1 MGSEEDAD
9 WFDTVLDAVEA
20 LNLFRTPRR
29 IVEGPDVDA
38 SGLEGEVLV
47 GGRWVTVRLSI
58 GNAFPLELPCFYL
71 RPWDA
76 LGFIPHVDA
85 TGLICFKD
93 PEGLVLD
100 RRRPVDIVRET
111 FVQALGV
118 LEVGV
123 SGRNRNDFA
132 DEFGAY
138 WKQLSKVSEGVEV
151 FSVFDPVDDVRQLVI
166 ATCKGKEPVVAADQN
181 NLSAFY
187 NGRSVASK
195 YTLQN
200 AVYLPLD
207 PNTVLIPP
215 RPDGPMWSAEE
226 ARHALLSAVSEVNMA
241 RLRRLVKG
249 RRAKRE
255 YVIVRL
261 PRSSEGDTLFGIRYD
276 EVGDAHPLLDCGTAA
291 RLVPLQV
298 ERLDRKYLVRRGG
311 GDVDLDAAR
320 VLLVGCGSLGGH
332 IAFDLA
338 RTGIQN
344 LTLVDRD
351 RLKPENTY
359 RHILGRRYWGTPK
372 ALALA
377 SEIEQEVPY
386 VQVNGME
393 SSIEKALG
401 DGSVDLAAY
410 DLVVCALGNPTVEL
424 AMNKRLY
431 ALQGGP
437 MILFTWLEPLGIG
450 GHALLV
456 ADRNDNGCFEC
467 LYTSVDDVETLDN
480 RASFAESGQTFGQAL
495 SGCGSMHTPYGS
507 VDAVQTAVQA
517 VRLAVDALIGRE
529 IGNPLVSWKGDASA
543 FKEAGYHL
551 SGRYITTTTDA
562 LHDQRYAYWNP
573 KCRVC
578 NADQGGGE

>member
-1 MGSEEDAD
+1 M
-9 WFDTVLDAVEA
+9 DTQGGINLLDAVEA
-20 LNLFRTPRR
+20 LNLFRNPRR
-29 IVEGPDVDA
+29 TIEGPDVDA

-47 GGRWVTVRLSI
+47 EARWVNVRLSI
-58 GNAFPLELPCFYL
+58 GGAFPLELPRFYL

-76 LGFIPHVDA
+76 LGFIPHVEA
-85 TGLICFKD
+85 NGLICFKD

-111 FVQALGV
+111 FGQALRV
-118 LEVGV
+118 LEDGV
-123 SGRNRNDFA
+123 SGRNRSDFA
-132 DEFGAY
+132 DEFGAH
-138 WKQLSKVSEGVEV
+138 WARLRGGVELC
-151 FSVFDPVDDVRQLVI
+151 SVLDPVDDVRAVVI
-166 ATCKGKEPVVAADQN
+166 ATRKDEEPVVAADQN

-187 NGRSVASK
+187 NGRPVASK

-200 AVYLPLD
+200 AVYLPLE

-226 ARHALLSAVSEVNMA
+226 VRHSLLLGVSEVNMA

-249 RRAKRE
+249 KRAKRE

-261 PRSSEGDTLFGIRYD
+261 PRPSEGETLFGIRYD
-276 EVGDAHPLLDCGTAA
+276 EVGDAHPLLDRGTAA

-311 GDVDLDAAR
+311 GDADLDVAR

-332 IAFDLA
+332 IAFELA

-351 RLKPENTY
+351 RLKPENAY
-359 RHILGRRYWGTPK
+359 RHILGRRYWGIPK

-377 SEIEQEVPY
+377 SEIEREVPY

-393 SSIEKALG
+393 SSIEKALV
-401 DGSVDLAAY
+401 DGSVDLATY
-410 DLVVCALGNPTVEL
+410 DLVICALGNPTVEL
-424 AMNKRLY
+424 AMNERLH

-437 MILFTWLEPLGIG
+437 PALFTWLEPLGIG
-450 GHALLV
+450 GHALLI

-480 RASFAESGQTFGQAL
+480 RAAFADSGQTFGRAL

-507 VDAVQTAVQA
+507 ADAVQTAVQA
-517 VRLAVDALIGRE
+517 VRLAVDALTGRE
-529 IGNPLVSWKGDASA
+529 TGNPLVSWKGDASA
-543 FKEAGYHL
+543 FKDGGYHL
-551 SGRYITTTTDA
+551 SGRYDMTTNA
-562 LHDQRYAYWNP
+562 LYDQRYAYRNP

-578 NADQGGGE
+578 SAYQAGDA